1 MINHIYAY
9 QITISWDMIFST
21 LFGRKDD
28 RVTIDRQN
36 DGGPVI
42 SNRSIEIRRRKRQI
56 IHIIHYST
64 TVIEY
69 LGLGMWLVC
78 QFLLFGW
85 INSYVTSGVALT
97 INLACAMILVPFS
110 HLFNEHRIKVMVLE
124 HGWIFAMKNAIRF
137 NIDSRIAPIPNHC
150 IRNQEGKSLGSNNN
164 DGRSIGK
171 SRNQESIQSI
181 VRSSVP
187 PKKNDVSTKLDKGS
201 YGQKIEDVLPNQV
214 LAV

>member
-1 MINHIYAY
+1 MTNYNILGYN
-9 QITISWDMIFST
+9 FSH
-21 LFGRKDD
+21 LICRKDD
-28 RVTIDRQN
+28 RVTTDRQN

-78 QFLLFGW
+78 VVLLFGW
-85 INSYVTSGVALT
+85 ISLYVSTAVAAT
-97 INLACAMILVPFS
+97 VNLACAMILVPFS

-137 NIDSRIAPIPNHC
+137 YIDSRIAPIPNHC
-150 IRNQEGKSLGSNNN
+150 IRNQDGKRLGSNNN
-164 DGRSIGK
+164 DGNTIGK
-171 SRNQESIQSI
+171 SRNPDSIHSI

-187 PKKNDVSTKLDKGS
+187 PKKNDVGMKLDKGS

-214 LAV
+214 PVV